1 MSNIKNI
8 KTKLDSLSN
17 MKQLFRSMESADY
30 DKLNKIT
37 RQFLCYKSF
46 MEDFFSIIW
55 SVDFNLFKQKNNWL
69 TGKKLILVFSTDK
82 WFCGDYNCRL
92 FKSIY
97 SEYFDCVWDVDV
109 FCIGKKAFEFF
120 AKKWF
125 NIVWYLKL
133 GDDFSQDDLSELYD
147 YFISG
152 ISNNLYSDISVYL
165 NFLKNKANSG
175 TANYNLYPVDECSLS
190 LFMDNLWIS
199 MANISIAEWTSLS
212 WESEKFK
219 IEMEKQ
225 LLQYMLYWAAL
236 QNRMAELNSR
246 ISVLQNMKSTSDYIV
261 KDLRL
266 SFNKICQSLL
276 SREISNIMELKASY

>member
-1 MSNIKNI
+1 MPNMKNI
-8 KTKLDSLSN
+8 KTKIDSVSN
-17 MKQLFRSMESADY
+17 MKQLFNSMESVDF
-30 DKLNKIT
+30 DKLKKIR
-37 RQFLCYKSF
+37 RQFVNYKSF

-55 SVDFNLFKQKNNWL
+55 SVNVDLFSLKNNGL
-69 TGKKLILVFSTDK
+69 SSKKLILVFSTDK
-82 WFCGDYNCRL
+82 WFCWNYNNKL

-97 SEYFDCVWDVDV
+97 SEYCDCMWNVDV
-109 FCIGKKAFEFF
+109 FCVGKKAFEFF

-133 GDDFSQDDLSELYD
+133 SDEFSQDDLSEVYD
-147 YFISG
+147 YFLSS
-152 ISNNLYSDISVYL
+152 ISNNVYWDISVYL
-165 NFLKNKANSG
+165 NFVKNKVNSSVV
-175 TANYNLYPVDECSLS
+175 NYNLYPVDQSSLW
-190 LFMDNLWIS
+190 LFMDNLWIDVS
-199 MANISIAEWTSLS
+199 NIFISEGTSLS

-246 ISVLQNMKSTSDYIV
+246 ISVLKNMKSTSDFVV

-266 SFNKICQSLL
+266 SFNRICQSLL
-276 SREISNIMELKASY
+276 SREISNIMELKSSF